1 MPIDE
6 VNAGQVPR
14 EVDGQV
20 LEQPS
25 SALAN
30 DTGSLGT
37 PSGLQV
43 GQRLHPAS
51 VIAYPGDRL
60 KVPSPESAAG
70 MWTVET
76 VRANPMHTRL
86 MVGR

>member
-1 MPIDE
+1 MPPE
-6 VNAGQVPR
+6 V
-14 EVDGQV
+14 EGQV

-43 GQRLHPAS
+43 VQRLHPAS
-51 VIAYPGDRL
+51 VIAYPGDRM
-60 KVPSPESAAG
+60 KVLSPASGEG
-70 MWTVET
+70 TWIVQT
-76 VRANPMHTRL
+76 VRPNQAHTRL
-86 MVGR
+86 MVGRQQE